1 MRGDTKYYDILGVAP
16 DASESEIKK
25 AYRKLAMQYHPDKNP
40 DAGDRFKEISH
51 AYETLSDPEA
61 REMYDRYG
69 EDGPGGGG
77 GGGFGF
83 GGGMSQEELLAQ
95 MFGGGGFFGMG
106 GDEDFHP
113 FGGGGG
119 GGGPRSSN
127 RPRPRRG
134 ENISHNLN
142 VTLEDLYN
150 GKTTKLSLEKNVIC
164 GLCSGKGGKS
174 NAKKCSTCDGR
185 GVKLVVRQIGP
196 GMMQQMQVT
205 CPQCD
210 GEGEIMRDKDKC
222 KKCKGNKVVNEKK
235 VMEIFIEKGMRN
247 GEKIPMKGEGDQQPG
262 VETGDVIL
270 VLNQKAHSFFER
282 SGSDL
287 SCKITIPLVEA
298 LCGFSK
304 VMFTHLDG
312 RGIHIDQRPGSVI
325 KPGHVKK
332 IAGEGMPHYKRP
344 IDKGDLYITFEVEF
358 PQDGWAAVDRL
369 KSLEAFLPNRG
380 TAPMEPELVDHY
392 TLADGDMDNYGSQ
405 KRSGNAYDSDEE
417 DEDGQSGPG
426 VQCAQS

>member
-1 MRGDTKYYDILGVAP
+1 MRGDTKYYDILGVSP

-25 AYRKLAMQYHPDKNP
+25 AYKKLAMKYHPDKNP
-40 DAGDRFKEISH
+40 DAGDKFKEISH

-61 REMYDRYG
+61 RDMYDRYG
-69 EDGPGGGG
+69 EDGPGS

-83 GGGMSQEELLAQ
+83 GGGMSQEELFAQ

-106 GDEDFHP
+106 DEDFPHP
-113 FGGGGG
+113 GGHRHSG
-119 GGGPRSSN
+119 RSK
-127 RPRPRRG
+127 PRRG

-164 GLCSGKGGKS
+164 GLCHGQCHQ
-174 NAKKCSTCDGR
+174 KCSTCDGR

-210 GEGEIMRDKDKC
+210 GEGQTMRDKDKC

-247 GEKIPMKGEGDQQPG
+247 GEKIPMKGEADQLPD
-262 VETGDVIL
+262 VEPGDVIL
-270 VLNQKAHSFFER
+270 VLQQKPHGLFER
-282 SGSDL
+282 SGADL
-287 SCKITIPLVEA
+287 SCKITLPLVEA

-304 VMFTHLDG
+304 VLVTHLDG
-312 RGIHIDQRPGSVI
+312 RGIHVEQPSGSVI
-325 KPGHVKK
+325 KPGQVKK
-332 IAGEGMPHYKRP
+332 IVGEGMPHFKRP
-344 IDKGDLYITFEVEF
+344 MDKGDLYITFEVEF
-358 PQDGWAAVDRL
+358 PEDGWATMTKLR
-369 KSLEAFLPNRG
+369 SLEDLLPGRG
-380 TAPMEPELVDHY
+380 ETVMEPELVDHCKL
-392 TLADGDMDNYGSQ
+392 TNASMDDYGAHQ
-405 KRSGNAYDSDEE
+405 KQGNAYDSDDDD
-417 DEDGQSGPG
+417 DEDGRGPG